1 MSDKQT
7 VVALHTEP
15 LLQTINTPRPPSVE
29 PRLRRRAPWSKLAL
43 HPVSLS
49 HILHAASLCFDEA
62 DRRPPNASPVAHD
75 DTSDK
80 LSGPS
85 LQQADLLKLPP
96 CQIWMIEV

>member
-15 LLQTINTPRPPSVE
+15 LLQTINTPRPPTAE

-62 DRRPPNASPVAHD
+62 DRRPRTHH
-75 DTSDK
+75 
-80 LSGPS
+80 
-85 LQQADLLKLPP
+85 LLHTMTPQIN
-96 CQIWMIEV
+96 CQGLLCSRLTY